1 MQHDEFVAHAEL
13 EVQHWWFTGRRD
25 ILRALLHA
33 AAPPNQGIALLDI
46 GCGTGGNSAAFANEY
61 KVMGIDPSAEGIAFA
76 KARFPS
82 VAFSVSDRPADGR
95 AHLASGGV
103 VLLTDVLE
111 HVADDHALL
120 AQAIDVVPS
129 GGHLILTVPSDPA
142 LWSKHD
148 TDFGHFRRYLCD
160 DFQKL
165 WSGAPVEER
174 LLTPFNA
181 RLRPVIATIRKI
193 APDTGNN
200 LRLPAGPLN
209 WMLHRVF
216 AGEAP
221 ALVGALDRHTR
232 PFSRGVSL
240 VAVLR
245 KQ

>member
-1 MQHDEFVAHAEL
+1 MQHEEFVAHAEL
-13 EVQHWWFTGRRD
+13 EERHWWFTGRRE

-33 AAPPNQGIALLDI
+33 VAPPNRGVALLDI
-46 GCGTGGNSAAFANEY
+46 GCGTGGNAAAFASEY
-61 KVMGIDPSAEGIAFA
+61 NVMGIDPASAGIGLA

-82 VAFSVSDRPADGR
+82 VRFSESDNPEDGR
-95 AHLASGGV
+95 AHLAAGGV
-103 VLLTDVLE
+103 VLMTDVLE
-111 HVADDHALL
+111 HVADDRRLL

-129 GGHLILTVPSDPA
+129 GGHLLLTVPSDPA
-142 LWSKHD
+142 LWSRHD
-148 TDFGHFRRYLCD
+148 TDFGHFRRYMCD
-160 DFQKL
+160 DFQAL
-165 WSGAPVEER
+165 WQGAPVEER

-181 RLRPVIATIRKI
+181 RLRPLIAMIRKV

-209 WMLHRVF
+209 RLLHLVF

-232 PFSRGVSL
+232 PFRRGISL